1 MPAYNVY
8 LAALGSHGLT
18 SQEQTDIQTKLT
30 AWFNR
35 IAAGTSYGT
44 ASVSWATAAPG
55 AIGGHELLIYF
66 VADSM
71 DSILVSLPGNSGRG
85 SGDGFTTWANNLT
98 GSEVYVSSS
107 RQYLA
112 EMAFHESMHN
122 KLHLGDTA
130 LHAKDGLAHIPVTA
144 GTTPSATNITDM
156 RTALST
162 SQPQWTGGW
171 TAYNDP
177 SRGLF

>member
-35 IAAGTSYGT
+35 IVNGTSYGT
-44 ASVSWATAAPG
+44 ASVSWATGVPG
-55 AIGGHELLIYF
+55 TIGGHELLLYF

-71 DSILVSLPGNSGRG
+71 DAVLVSMPGGTRG

-112 EMAFHESMHN
+112 EMAFHELMHN
-122 KLHLGDTA
+122 KLHLGDAA
-130 LHAKDGLAHIPVTA
+130 LHGRDGLAHIPVTA
-144 GTTPSATNITDM
+144 GTVPSATNITDM
-156 RTALST
+156 RAALST

-171 TAYNDP
+171 AAYSDP
-177 SRGLF
+177 MRGI